1 MRFHT
6 VRGGDTIFGIAREY
20 SVCPS
25 KIIEENDADAERLVP
40 GQELMLLRPTRTVTV
55 RGGDTIGG
63 ICRRFDVKRH
73 SLILANPRLCLDER
87 IFPGQT
93 LTVKRPFPSL
103 GTATSL
109 GFYRRG
115 CSGESLKRVLP
126 HLTYVVISCAEIK
139 GERVYP
145 FFNDADVLAEVTR
158 RGKISLLGVSDT
170 TCAEFLS
177 DKERSAKIID
187 GMIALAS
194 RGYKG
199 IYLELDEAVEHRDRL
214 CEFLLEVR
222 KRLLGCDL
230 ILFTNVGPDFS
241 RDAADLSDGNILFS
255 NGNRTTEERFASES
269 ECGKALVML
278 ETAAISDDGRTDIK
292 TALNLAYRA
301 GSIITKNERT
311 CEFRFNKY
319 RMGQKRECRM
329 EFPSL
334 SGIFDEMRECSE
346 LGYMGFAFDISTV
359 PTAYLC
365 MISAEFSRADY
376 SLLSSADI

>member
-1 MRFHT
+1 MKFHT
-6 VRGGDTIFGIAREY
+6 VTGADNIFGIAREY

-25 KIIEENDADAERLVP
+25 KIIEENDIDAERLVP

-55 RGGDTIGG
+55 RGGDTIGS
-63 ICRRFDVKRH
+63 ICRRFDVRRQ

-87 IFPGQT
+87 IFPGQI
-93 LTVKRPFPSL
+93 LTVKRAYPTL

-115 CSGESLKRVLP
+115 CSAESLKKALP
-126 HLTYVVISCAEIK
+126 YLTYIVICSAEIK

-145 FFNDADVLAEVTR
+145 FFRDSDVLAEVTK
-158 RGKISLLGVSDT
+158 RGQISLLGISDT
-170 TCAEFLS
+170 TGGAFLES
-177 DKERSAKIID
+177 KDLTGTIID
-187 GMIALAS
+187 GMISLAR

-199 IYLELDEAVEHRDRL
+199 IYLEIDEDMTNRHRLRD
-214 CEFLLEVR
+214 FLLEVR

-230 ILFTNVGPDFS
+230 ILFTNVGADFS
-241 RDAADLSDGNILFS
+241 PDTADLSDGSVLFS
-255 NGNRTTEERFASES
+255 GGRREIEERFANESES
-269 ECGKALVML
+269 GKTLVALGC
-278 ETAAISDDGRTDIK
+278 AAVSSESSTDIK

-301 GSIITKNERT
+301 GSFITKNGRT
-311 CEFRFNKY
+311 CEFLFNKY

-334 SGIFDEMRECSE
+334 AGISEQMRECAE

-365 MISAEFSRADY
+365 MISACFSRADY